1 MKSNMEQY
9 WSGKNNP
16 QKEDLIKQYWSRI
29 QQLEGK
35 VTEMNSEISTL
46 KAMMKSMDNG
56 KSCGYIDR
64 PVGDALHNAAF
75 GNPDL
80 KGTRRV
86 GWFRHGCG
94 FPLGDQW

>member
-9 WSGKNNP
+9 WSGKHNP

-56 KSCGYIDR
+56 K
-64 PVGDALHNAAF
+64 
-75 GNPDL
+75 
-80 KGTRRV
+80 
-86 GWFRHGCG
+86 
-94 FPLGDQW
+94 